1 MKEMDFTLI
10 KMVIPHKA
18 NASYY
23 VLFDYFDI
31 GKYSFLGIAHF
42 ISLSYLCTRK

>member
-1 MKEMDFTLI
+1 MKKMDFTLI

-31 GKYSFLGIAHF
+31 GKCSFLGIAQF
-42 ISLSYLCTRK
+42 FSLSYLCTRK